1 MPVPSG
7 TMAQIMK
14 DITAEAAATV
24 APAPEVSASESTS
37 NYTAESSTSPVES
50 APSGSEANPSGADQ
64 AASAVQSADKH
75 PQRVSWSR
83 YETLMQEHRQALS
96 SMDSMQQKLEDLE
109 ARLTQQVAQ
118 ADPKAAAPQR
128 GESQGDWLQRMLD
141 EGEEVNPKLVEQIR
155 SLEGKL
161 EQMNQSV
168 QMHNQRWQN
177 VEWAQANAAYDQN
190 MAKLQSFCPKWDEER
205 LTTMIANGVTPRMVV
220 AMYRDVYGDAP
231 SQQAPAQV
239 AQVQRAAPPRI
250 DGPSAPAQNMGNE
263 TMTKE
268 NYLKWVRGEF
278 NNKMH

>member
-1 MPVPSG
+1 M
-7 TMAQIMK
+7 
-14 DITAEAAATV
+14 
-24 APAPEVSASESTS
+24 S
-37 NYTAESSTSPVES
+37 NM
-50 APSGSEANPSGADQ
+50 
-64 AASAVQSADKH
+64 
-75 PQRVSWSR
+75 
-83 YETLMQEHRQALS
+83 ET
-96 SMDSMQQKLEDLE
+96 MQQRLEQLE
-109 ARLTQQVAQ
+109 SKLTQQVVQ
-118 ADPKAAAPQR
+118 ADPQAAAPKS
-128 GESQGDWLQRMLD
+128 GETQSDWLQRLLD

-155 SLEGKL
+155 SLENKL
-161 EQMNQSV
+161 DQMNQSV

-190 MAKLQSFCPKWDEER
+190 MAKLQSYCPKWDEER

-250 DGPSAPAQNMGNE
+250 DGPSNSTPNIGNE

>member
-1 MPVPSG
+1 MPVAAG

-14 DITAEAAATV
+14 DITAEAAAAAAPVLETSAPEPTSTATESSA
-24 APAPEVSASESTS
+24 APA
-37 NYTAESSTSPVES
+37 ES
-50 APSGSEANPSGADQ
+50 APSGSATPSGESQ
-64 AASAVQSADKH
+64 AAAGDRH

-96 SMDSMQQKLEDLE
+96 NMETMQNKLAELE
-109 ARLTQQVAQ
+109 SKLTQQVAQ
-118 ADPKAAAPQR
+118 VDPGAAAPKR
-128 GESQGDWLQRMLD
+128 NESQSDWLQRMLD
-141 EGEEVNPKLVEQIR
+141 EGEDVNPKLVEQIR
-155 SLEGKL
+155 SLENKL
-161 EQMNQSV
+161 DQMNQSV

-177 VEWAQANAAYDQN
+177 VEWAQANAAYDQS
-190 MAKLQSFCPKWDEER
+190 MAQLQSYCPKWDEER
-205 LTTMIANGVTPRMVV
+205 LTTMIANGVAPRMVV

-250 DGPSAPAQNMGNE
+250 DGPSNSTPNMGNE

>member
-1 MPVPSG
+1 
-7 TMAQIMK
+7 MAQIFK
-14 DITAEAAATV
+14 DVSAAEAGVTAT
-24 APAPEVSASESTS
+24 PAPEVTAPEPASTS
-37 NYTAESSTSPVES
+37 TESSATPAES
-50 APSGSEANPSGADQ
+50 APSGSADPSGESQ
-64 AASAVQSADKH
+64 AVAVERH

-83 YETLMQEHRQALS
+83 YETLRQEHAQAMS
-96 SMDSMQQKLEDLE
+96 NMETMQQRLEQLE
-109 ARLTQQVAQ
+109 SKLTQQVVQ
-118 ADPKAAAPQR
+118 ADPQAAAPKS
-128 GESQGDWLQRMLD
+128 GETQSDWLQRLLD

-155 SLEGKL
+155 SLENKL
-161 EQMNQSV
+161 NQMNQSV

-177 VEWAQANAAYDQN
+177 VEWAQANAAYDQS
-190 MAKLQSFCPKWDEER
+190 MSKLQSYCPKWDEER
-205 LTTMIANGVTPRMVV
+205 LTTMIANGVPPRMVV

-250 DGPSAPAQNMGNE
+250 DGPSNSTPNIGNE

>member
-1 MPVPSG
+1 MPIPSG
-7 TMAQIMK
+7 TMAQIMR
-14 DITAEAAATV
+14 DITAEAAAA
-24 APAPEVSASESTS
+24 APAPEVSAPESTS
-37 NYTAESSTSPVES
+37 NYTAETSASPAES

-64 AASAVQSADKH
+64 AAAAAVADKH

-83 YETLMQEHRQALS
+83 YETLMQEHRQALT
-96 SMDSMQQKLEDLE
+96 SMESMQQKLEDLE
-109 ARLTQQVAQ
+109 SRLTQQVAQ
-118 ADPKAAAPQR
+118 VDPKAAAPQR

-190 MAKLQSFCPKWDEER
+190 MAKLQSYCPKWDEER
-205 LTTMIANGVTPRMVV
+205 LTTMIANGVAPRMVV

-250 DGPSAPAQNMGNE
+250 DGPSNSTPRTGDE
-263 TMTKE
+263 PMTKE

>member
-14 DITAEAAATV
+14 DITAAEAVAAA
-24 APAPEVSASESTS
+24 PLPEMPASESTS
-37 NYTAESSTSPVES
+37 NYTAETSASPAES
-50 APSGSEANPSGADQ
+50 APSGSEAAPSGTDQ
-64 AASAVQSADKH
+64 SASTVQAADKH

-83 YETLMQEHRQALS
+83 YETLMQEHRHALT
-96 SMDSMQQKLEDLE
+96 SMESMQQKLEDLE
-109 ARLTQQVAQ
+109 SRLTQQVVQ

-168 QMHNQRWQN
+168 QMHSQRWQN

-190 MAKLQSFCPKWDEER
+190 MAKLQSYCPKWDEER
-205 LTTMIANGVTPRMVV
+205 LTTMIANGVAPRMVV

-239 AQVQRAAPPRI
+239 AQVQRAAPAHR
-250 DGPSAPAQNMGNE
+250 
-263 TMTKE
+263 
-268 NYLKWVRGEF
+268 
-278 NNKMH
+278 

>member
-1 MPVPSG
+1 MPIPSG

-14 DITAEAAATV
+14 DITAEAAAAA
-24 APAPEVSASESTS
+24 APAPEVSTSESTS
-37 NYTAESSTSPVES
+37 NYTAETSASPAES

-64 AASAVQSADKH
+64 AAAAAVADKH

-83 YETLMQEHRQALS
+83 YETLMQEHRQALT
-96 SMDSMQQKLEDLE
+96 SMESMQQKLEDLE
-109 ARLTQQVAQ
+109 SRLTQQVAQ
-118 ADPKAAAPQR
+118 VDPKAAAPQR

-155 SLEGKL
+155 SLENKL

-168 QMHNQRWQN
+168 QMHSQRWQN

>member
-1 MPVPSG
+1 MPIPSG

-14 DITAEAAATV
+14 DITAEAAAAA
-24 APAPEVSASESTS
+24 APAPEVSTSESTS
-37 NYTAESSTSPVES
+37 NYTAETSASPAES
-50 APSGSEANPSGADQ
+50 APSGSDAAPSGADQ
-64 AASAVQSADKH
+64 AAAAAAADKH

-83 YETLMQEHRQALS
+83 YETLMQEHRQALT
-96 SMDSMQQKLEDLE
+96 SMESMQQKLEDLE
-109 ARLTQQVAQ
+109 SRLAQQVVQ

-128 GESQGDWLQRMLD
+128 GESQSDWLQRMLD

-155 SLEGKL
+155 SLENKL

>member
-1 MPVPSG
+1 
-7 TMAQIMK
+7 MAQIMK
-14 DITAEAAATV
+14 DITAEAAAA

-50 APSGSEANPSGADQ
+50 ASSGSEANPSGADQ
-64 AASAVQSADKH
+64 AASAVQSAERH

-190 MAKLQSFCPKWDEER
+190 MSKLQSYCPKWDEER

-263 TMTKE
+263 PMTKE